1 MSNSNQAEEKE
12 QSRPKRRAA
21 KNISS
26 GSYLE
31 EEYGDSPMSEDERED
46 DDEMEETKEKGIKRR
61 IGRPRT
67 SARNIIKTKK
77 FPKIKLRMI
86 RGSEENAP
94 IFLAQSMDEVGFCG
108 FVICC

>member
-1 MSNSNQAEEKE
+1 MSNSNQAEEE

-31 EEYGDSPMSEDERED
+31 EEYAESPMSEYERED
-46 DDEMEETKEKGIKRR
+46 DEIDETKEKGIRRR

-67 SARNIIKTKK
+67 SARNNNSAKK

-86 RGSEENAP
+86 RGSEENTP